1 MIDNKW
7 FCEPDPFREKY
18 CFFYLSTTPK
28 AEKQVIKGWKSGIGN
43 IDGIA
48 LHKQSSDENERHLI
62 NSLIPEIKAW
72 RRKNMV
78 VVADTEEKLPL
89 LRTMIALLSIDEIN
103 LSTIKTVSLE
113 GILKK
118 YFSYCGDADLQAWCK
133 FLKIDA
139 QKRKEP
145 ELMRMVL
152 QKLVRLIPGEEMP

>member
-28 AEKQVIKGWKSGIGN
+28 GEKQVIKGWKSGIGN

-48 LHKQSSDENERHLI
+48 LHNQSSDENERHII

-72 RRKNMV
+72 RRKNIV
-78 VVADTEEKLPL
+78 VITDTEEKLPL
-89 LRTMIALLSIDEIN
+89 LRTMIAPLSIDEIN
-103 LSTIKTVSLE
+103 LSTIKTISLE

-118 YFSYCGDADLQAWCK
+118 YFSYRGDADLQAWCHL
-133 FLKIDA
+133 LKMDA
-139 QKRKEP
+139 QNNKET
-145 ELMRMVL
+145 ELMRIVL
-152 QKLVRLIPGEEMP
+152 QKLIRLIPEEEMP